1 MITCPAC
8 KITLAGGKFCPECGA
23 ALKPETKPLLPTP
36 MRFERE
42 AELPPAVARQAN
54 SDLRILWFIVPVI
67 VLIVVVGTM
76 SVLTGR
82 GNNEDTIVGSTVALV
97 GLVSGGTIAWLWWR
111 RSGQSPRTPGRIVGH
126 VLLATILGIVGGAVV
141 VFVLGLLACA
151 AVVIFLLV
159 VCSTG
164 RF

>member
-23 ALKPETKPLLPTP
+23 ALITGAKPLLPP
-36 MRFERE
+36 PLRFERE

-54 SDLRILWFIVPVI
+54 SDLRVLWFIVPVI
-67 VLIVVVGTM
+67 VLIVVVGAIGL
-76 SVLTGR
+76 VTGR
-82 GNNEDTIVGSTVALV
+82 SRNEETVFGATVALV
-97 GLVSGGTIAWLWWR
+97 GLISGGTVAWLWWR

-126 VLLATILGIVGGAVV
+126 VLLATILGIVGGAAV
-141 VFVLGLLACA
+141 VFVLGLLACVA
-151 AVVIFLLV
+151 IVMFFLV
-159 VCSTG
+159 VCATG